1 MISDDIWNRY
11 VDTGKVT
18 EEILNH
24 MVTRIKKGKRMSIR
38 EKQIYITYSEEI
50 EKRLKE

>member
-1 MISDDIWNRY
+1 MINDNIWNKY
-11 VDTGKVT
+11 VDTGLVT
-18 EEILNH
+18 EEILEH
-24 MVTRIKKGKRMSIR
+24 MVTRIKLGKRMSIR

>member
-1 MISDDIWNRY
+1 MISDPIWNRY

-18 EEILNH
+18 EEIIDH

-38 EKQIYITYSEEI
+38 EKQIYSTYSDEI